1 MVHRSLFSR
10 VHTDKAD
17 SSSGPRLSSQ
27 KSIASKVSLMHRCFF
42 SFGIEHSGEGSDE
55 LHRPQMNTIPHES
68 KFFGGHG
75 CSYMSY
81 LYLDIES
88 AKYKYGGLYFSYMSS

>member
-1 MVHRSLFSR
+1 ML
-10 VHTDKAD
+10 
-17 SSSGPRLSSQ
+17 
-27 KSIASKVSLMHRCFF
+27 F

-55 LHRPQMNTIPHES
+55 LHCPQMNMIPHES

-81 LYLDIES
+81 LYLDIQS
-88 AKYKYGGLYFSYMSS
+88 TKYKYGGYIYLMRAARGVSVTPKVGSKSNPSSCLDLRILNPMGLLLDY